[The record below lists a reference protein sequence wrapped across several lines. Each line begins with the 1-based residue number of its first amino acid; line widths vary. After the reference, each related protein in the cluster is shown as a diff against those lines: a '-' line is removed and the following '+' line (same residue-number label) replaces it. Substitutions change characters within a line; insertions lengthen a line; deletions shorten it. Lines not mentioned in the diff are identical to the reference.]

1 VDLFSPE
8 AFPRKI
14 AWSVGGRLATAAAV
28 LFLPRMVGRGEAQ
41 RDLHLYGSEACTHP
55 AYFRIAET
63 RQQRQA
69 TIEDRGNVIAA
80 IAAPMLGLLYVGP
93 MP

>member
-8 AFPRKI
+8 ALPRKI
-14 AWSVGGRLATAAAV
+14 AWSVRGRLPTAAAV
-28 LFLPRMVGRGEAQ
+28 LFLPRMVGRAKP
-41 RDLHLYGSEACTHP
+41 SETCIYMVLTRP